1 MAPIRGYFASH
12 AHACEGLKMRILT
25 VCVAGML
32 LALVGCASI
41 SVSNQWK
48 DPNWAGPPAGNVLVV
63 GITKSETLRRLFE
76 DRFVQQLQSAGLTAA
91 ASYAQIP
98 SGAASNAQL
107 VDLIKSTG
115 AQAVLATRVERVD
128 RRVDITPTGPA
139 YGGFYGWYGA
149 AWASTPMVTQYD
161 VVTLE
166 TSVWDVKSGTLVWT
180 ATTQNVASNDIPK
193 TTEQLAQTLIP
204 KLKAA
209 GILR

>member
-1 MAPIRGYFASH
+1 
-12 AHACEGLKMRILT
+12 MRILT
-25 VCVAGML
+25 VFAAGLLMAVAG
-32 LALVGCASI
+32 CTSI

-48 DPNWAGPPAGNVLVV
+48 DPHWAGPPAANVLVV
-63 GITKSETLRRLFE
+63 GITKSETLRRIFE
-76 DRFVQQLQSAGLTAA
+76 DRFVQQLQSAGLTAS

-98 SGAASNAQL
+98 SGAASNDQL
-107 VDLIKSTG
+107 GALIKSTG

-128 RRVDITPTGPA
+128 RRVDVTPSGPA

-161 VVTLE
+161 VITLE

-204 KLKAA
+204 KLKAD

>member
-1 MAPIRGYFASH
+1 
-12 AHACEGLKMRILT
+12 MRVLT
-25 VCVAGML
+25 VFVAGML
-32 LALVGCASI
+32 LALTGCASI

-76 DRFVQQLQSAGLTAA
+76 DRFVQQLQSAGLTAS
-91 ASYAQIP
+91 ASYAQIS
-98 SGAASNAQL
+98 SGAASNDQL
-107 VDLIKSTG
+107 GALIKSTG
-115 AQAVLATRVERVD
+115 AQVVLATRVQRVESK
-128 RRVDITPTGPA
+128 VNVTSTGPA

-161 VVTLE
+161 VITLE
-166 TSVWDVKSGTLVWT
+166 TSIWDVKSGTVIWT

-193 TTEQLAQTLIP
+193 TTGQLAQTLIP
-204 KLKAA
+204 KLKAD